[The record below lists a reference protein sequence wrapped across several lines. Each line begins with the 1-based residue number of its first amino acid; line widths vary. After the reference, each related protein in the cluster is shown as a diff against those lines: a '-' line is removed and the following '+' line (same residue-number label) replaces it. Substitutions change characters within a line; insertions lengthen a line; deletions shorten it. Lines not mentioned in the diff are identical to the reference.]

1 MRRDERVILIG
12 EDIGIFGGVY
22 KVTKGLI
29 DEFGPERVRDTPISE
44 DGILGAAI
52 GAAITGLRP
61 VVEIMY
67 LDFTPC
73 CMNQM
78 INHAA
83 KLRYMTGGALC
94 VPLTIRTTI
103 IQGRNSGPDHSQ
115 AFIPLFMHIPG
126 FYVVAPST
134 PYDAMGLMKTAIRK
148 NSPTL
153 LFESA
158 SLYRSKG
165 EVPEGEVLIPLGKAG
180 IMKEGS
186 DVTVVAVSAA
196 VPVAVAAARNLEEK
210 GISVEVIDPR
220 TLVPLDSGTIL
231 DSVRKTGKLV
241 TVENS
246 WRTCGIGAEIAAM
259 VSSDAY
265 DHLRAPIFRVALRPI
280 PEPFSPPLMKQ
291 LLINE
296 NHVIEAVMKIVRKE
310 AAS

>member
-1 MRRDERVILIG
+1 
-12 EDIGIFGGVY
+12 
-22 KVTKGLI
+22 
-29 DEFGPERVRDTPISE
+29 
-44 DGILGAAI
+44 
-52 GAAITGLRP
+52 
-61 VVEIMY
+61 
-67 LDFTPC
+67 
-73 CMNQM
+73 
-78 INHAA
+78 
-83 KLRYMTGGALC
+83 
-94 VPLTIRTTI
+94 
-103 IQGRNSGPDHSQ
+103 
-115 AFIPLFMHIPG
+115 
-126 FYVVAPST
+126 
-134 PYDAMGLMKTAIRK
+134 MGLMKTAIRK